1 MEPDFSS
8 QSFPTLSN
16 NQKNKKSFLDQSGQS
31 MIEFIL
37 TFAFSIGILFLFV
50 SLGLNFTTG
59 YLAHYATFMASRTYE
74 VWDNSSNTS
83 ASSDSRA
90 RTEAEKVFS
99 TYQLAK
105 YQVVVK
111 EGTIKFNPPDGGKYE
126 YVGGHISF
134 TRKLSAFGLLGADQK
149 LELVSEAFLGREPT
163 RADCVAR
170 ICKAMNSPTLG
181 GFNFNDTSCDSGASV
196 EITTEDNGC

>member
-1 MEPDFSS
+1 MEPDFLSPN
-8 QSFPTLSN
+8 FPTHN
-16 NQKNKKSFLDQSGQS
+16 NKLIKQLVNQSGQS

-59 YLAHYATFMASRTYE
+59 YLAHYATYMSARTFA

-83 ASSDSRA
+83 SSSDSKA
-90 RTEAEKVFS
+90 KYEAEQLFD
-99 TYQLAK
+99 TYQLSK
-105 YQVVVK
+105 FQVSV
-111 EGTIKFNPPDGGKYE
+111 DGGKVKFHMPDQDKYE
-126 YVGGHISF
+126 YVGTHIKF
-134 TRKLSAFGLLGADQK
+134 NRKLSAFGLLGADQK
-149 LELVSEAFLGREPT
+149 LELVSEAYLGREPT

-170 ICKAMNSPTLG
+170 ICKAMSLSTPMLD
-181 GFNFNDTSCDSGASV
+181 FSDTSCGAGPTV

>member
-1 MEPDFSS
+1 
-8 QSFPTLSN
+8 
-16 NQKNKKSFLDQSGQS
+16 

-37 TFAFSIGILFLFV
+37 TFAFSIGILFLFI

-59 YLAHYATFMASRTYE
+59 YLAHYATYMSARTYE

-83 ASSDSRA
+83 TSSDSRA
-90 RTEAEKVFS
+90 KSEAEKVFQ
-99 TYQLAK
+99 TYQLSK
-105 YQVVVK
+105 YQVMVK
-111 EGTIKFNPPDGGKYE
+111 DGIKFNPPDGGKYE
-126 YVGGHISF
+126 YVGAHIAF

-170 ICKAMNSPTLG
+170 ICKAMNSSSLG

>member
-1 MEPDFSS
+1 MEQDFLS
-8 QSFPTLSN
+8 QNFLT
-16 NQKNKKSFLDQSGQS
+16 QKNKSIRQMLDQSGQS

-37 TFAFSIGILFLFV
+37 TFAFSIGILFLFI

-59 YLAHYATFMASRTYE
+59 YLAHYATFMSARTFA
-74 VWDNSSNTS
+74 VWENSSNTS
-83 ASSDSRA
+83 ASADSRA
-90 RTEAEKVFS
+90 RHEAEQLFD
-99 TYQLAK
+99 TYQLSK
-105 YQVVVK
+105 FQVMVEDGKV
-111 EGTIKFNPPDGGKYE
+111 KFNMPDGPKYE
-126 YVGGHISF
+126 YVGAHVKY

-170 ICKAMNSPTLG
+170 ICKAMSISVPELD
-181 GFNFNDTSCDSGASV
+181 FSDTSCGGAATV